1 MTFRKVKTE
10 LISTKGKNYYEP
22 PSEREVAS
30 VRAGRSLRV
39 RTQNTRLVASANLK
53 CRGLPPYAASGVFP
67 PPGGGLNS
75 TPFILFCEVKNEHQK
90 SKRE

>member
-10 LISTKGKNYYEP
+10 LISTRGKNYYEP

-30 VRAGRSLRV
+30 VRAGRSLCV

-53 CRGLPPYAASGVFP
+53 CRGLPPTPQAAFSPLPEEG
-67 PPGGGLNS
+67 S
-75 TPFILFCEVKNEHQK
+75 ILLHSFCFL
-90 SKRE
+90 R